1 MAEPDTAQPGVWS
14 QDPDAYPTAGRD
26 PTVEKAS
33 APMSPRTENSLP
45 PIPEAK
51 ATPPR
56 PHIDTSVVD
65 GAEFNEKSPLSGGT
79 ERDSPPG
86 LGRMRK
92 SSTMMSA
99 VTKDSFDLEMDPL
112 PYKDAGIT
120 EIQVRPKKLVLF
132 FDGTG
137 NKFKGN
143 TSDTNIIK
151 MYQMLDKHDPQMY
164 LYYQPGIGTYVAGEH
179 DFAPGPFSKLK
190 RFIDQSVDQAVGT
203 SFDHHVIQGYQ
214 FIMRYYSPGDK
225 IYIFGFS
232 RGAYTARFLTQ
243 MVMYVGLLSRGN
255 EEMVPFAY
263 KSFAKFERLR
273 RLKTHNANAIRKHMT
288 HFKETFCRTGVKV
301 HVLGLYDT
309 VNSVGRFELPLLRR
323 SFPETQQPAADHVRH
338 AVAIDERRL
347 KFKPSLYAQMQG
359 WRPEEHDVKEVW
371 FPGNHADI
379 GGGWTPEEGVPNIS
393 DIALAWMLEEVLEIE
408 DKCVGRTS
416 PDRLPWKMEEV
427 EKVFQAANNQVG
439 VAKIHDALKFNQ
451 GWTRIGVVSWWVLEV
466 LPVFTRLELEFGRWV
481 PRHWPPNL
489 GFTRDIPEGAV
500 FHESVHRRERAG
512 CGYSPINDGY
522 KPCKK
527 SKPETAHEECIHCDH
542 RKRSVE
548 VGRGHH
554 HHHGHFHL

>member
-1 MAEPDTAQPGVWS
+1 MATESKPGLWS
-14 QDPDAYPTAGRD
+14 NDPDAYPTASRD
-26 PTVEKAS
+26 PSVGKDS
-33 APMSPRTENSLP
+33 PPMSPGNGTALP
-45 PIPEAK
+45 PIPEARQ
-51 ATPPR
+51 APPR
-56 PHIDTSVVD
+56 PHVDTNISN
-65 GAEFNEKSPLSGGT
+65 GTEWNEKNGDIET
-79 ERDSPPG
+79 PPG
-86 LGRMRK
+86 PGRMRK
-92 SSTMMSA
+92 SSTIMSA
-99 VTKDSFDLEMDPL
+99 MTKDSFDLELDPL

-137 NKFKGN
+137 NKFQGN
-143 TSDTNIIK
+143 MSDTNIIK
-151 MYQMLDKHDPQMY
+151 MYQMLDKHDPQVY

-179 DFAPGPFSKLK
+179 DFAPGPFSKMK
-190 RFIDQSVDQAVGT
+190 RFIDQSIDQAVGT

-273 RLKTHNANAIRKHMT
+273 RLKTKRANVIRKHMT

-301 HVLGLYDT
+301 HILGLYDT
-309 VNSVGRFELPLLRR
+309 VNSVGRFELPLLRK
-323 SFPETQQPAADHVRH
+323 SFPESQQPAADHVRH

-347 KFKPSLYAQMQG
+347 KFKPSLFAQMQG
-359 WRPEEHDVKEVW
+359 WRREDHDVKEVW

-379 GGGWTPEEGVPNIS
+379 GGGWTPEEGVPMIS
-393 DIALAWMLEEVLEIE
+393 DIALAWMLEEVLAIE

-416 PDRLPWKMEEV
+416 PDRLPWKMDEV
-427 EKVFQAANNQVG
+427 EKVFHAAQNQVG
-439 VAKIHDALKFNQ
+439 VATIHDALKFNG
-451 GWTRIGVVSWWVLEV
+451 GWSHVGVLSWWVLEV
-466 LPVFTRLELEFGRWV
+466 LPLFTRLELEFGRWV

-489 GFTRDIPEGAV
+489 GFTRDIPDDAV

-512 CGYSPINDGY
+512 CGYLPINDGY
-522 KPCKK
+522 MPCKK
-527 SKPETAHEECIHCDH
+527 STPETEHEHCKHCDH
-542 RKRSVE
+542 RRRSIE
-548 VGRGHH
+548 LGHKG
-554 HHHGHFHL
+554 HHHGHFHMHM